1 MTKTAFITGIT
12 GQDGSYLTELLLEK
26 GYNVHGL
33 IRRSAT
39 ASDQNISHLLGHERL
54 NLHYGGLTDALSIYQ
69 VLKIARPDE
78 IYNLA
83 AQSDVKIS
91 FDTPVETADINA
103 LGTMRILEAMK
114 QLDMMGTTKFYQAS
128 TSELYGA
135 VKEIPQTETT
145 PFHPR
150 SPYGVSKLYAYWG
163 LLNYK
168 ESYNLFGCNGIL
180 FNHESPRRG
189 TNFVTRKIT
198 SQIGELM
205 RGERTEIELGNIDS
219 RRDWGHA
226 KDYVRGMW
234 QMMQHDTPD
243 DYVLATGE
251 TRTIREFVESA
262 FKHVDVNISWDGSGL
277 QEVGIVGGRKTIK
290 INPAYYRPAEVDL
303 LIGCPT
309 KAETVLGWEREF
321 TFDQLVADMMQN
333 DLTK

>member
-12 GQDGSYLTELLLEK
+12 GQDGSYLAELLLEK

-54 NLHYGGLTDALSIYQ
+54 NLHYGGLTDALSIYH

-114 QLDMMGTTKFYQAS
+114 QLDMMGTAKFYQAS

-198 SQIGELM
+198 SQIGELI
-205 RGERTEIELGNIDS
+205 RGDRDVIELGNIDS

-262 FKHVDVNISWDGSGL
+262 FRHVDVNITWDGSGL
-277 QEVGIVGGRKTIK
+277 QEVGIVNGKKTIK
-290 INPAYYRPAEVDL
+290 VNPAYYRPAEVDL
-303 LIGCPT
+303 LIGCPK

-321 TFDQLVADMMQN
+321 TFDQLVADMMQH
-333 DLTK
+333 DLTR